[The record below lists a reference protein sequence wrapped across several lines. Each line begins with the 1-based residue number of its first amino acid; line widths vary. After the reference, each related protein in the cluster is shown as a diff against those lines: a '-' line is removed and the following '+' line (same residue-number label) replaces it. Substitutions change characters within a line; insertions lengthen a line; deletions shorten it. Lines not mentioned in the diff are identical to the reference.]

1 MQSQSGCVGIGRQPR
16 LRIWC
21 RKAYGFESL
30 HPHKETVSFETVSFF
45 MYMSDHL
52 MAQVDGAMAQV
63 DGAMAQVDGAMA
75 QVPKKG
81 GDLRHRKSPNA

>member
-1 MQSQSGCVGIGRQPR
+1 
-16 LRIWC
+16 
-21 RKAYGFESL
+21 
-30 HPHKETVSFETVSFF
+30 

-63 DGAMAQVDGAMA
+63 DRNLA

-81 GDLRHRKSPNA
+81 GDLRHRKNPNT